1 MSKLKT
7 SFMDGFQGV
16 RQNGVHLHGG
26 RRVGGKVQGRLP
38 PAQVSRTHQT
48 SLRSIDRY
56 GLRNNHSELMFELWS
71 FVNAGGLIDIE
82 YVSCVAYDYVH
93 AILNPVTINLI

>member
-48 SLRSIDRY
+48 SLR
-56 GLRNNHSELMFELWS
+56 
-71 FVNAGGLIDIE
+71 
-82 YVSCVAYDYVH
+82 
-93 AILNPVTINLI
+93 